1 MKLERGDLVKRAPPT
16 PIWDKRVY
24 RFEGGIGLVVDTV
37 FDYAVVHWLSSGK
50 RRNYNVRELVR
61 LARGGVSEV

>member
-1 MKLERGDLVKRAPPT
+1 MKFEPGDLVKRAPRT
-16 PIWDKRVY
+16 AIWDISLY

-50 RRNYNVRELVR
+50 RQNYNERELVC
-61 LARGGVSEV
+61 LARGGRE